1 MNINAI
7 VPAQRKFILLWKW
20 LPFEEK
26 AKISPRGASLCFM
39 KSKISLRHVAA
50 VQKIQTKQLLS
61 LQAKD
66 RLVHRRLPVLCNNSR
81 EITPPSR
88 ELCRI
93 LDHSSLLIQPPVP
106 LLPLQD
112 LQRQKNLGPF
122 RSERPGLM
130 TFSAL
135 GPHKLSLCRHVRKK
149 LCCRMLGSD
158 ARKWFFRVKEL
169 LSMWKPNWKVFSQN
183 WKPVVGLNCW
193 EVGHPA
199 QNFR

>member
-1 MNINAI
+1 MLSF
-7 VPAQRKFILLWKW
+7 PRKENLFR
-20 LPFEEK
+20 FENGCSSRRRRR
-26 AKISPRGASLCFM
+26 SPREVHLSSSRSL
-39 KSKISLRHVAA
+39 KISLRHVAA

-66 RLVHRRLPVLCNNSR
+66 RLVHRLPVPCNNSR

-93 LDHSSLLIQPPVP
+93 LDHSSLPIQPPVP

-112 LQRQKNLGPF
+112 LQWRKNLGPF

-158 ARKWFFRVKEL
+158 AGKWFFRVKEL
-169 LSMWKPNWKVFSQN
+169 LSMWKVFSQN
-183 WKPVVGLNCW
+183 LKPVVGLNCW

>member
-1 MNINAI
+1 MLSF
-7 VPAQRKFILLWKW
+7 PRKEDLFR
-20 LPFEEK
+20 FENGCSSRRRRR
-26 AKISPRGASLCFM
+26 SPREVHLSSSRSL
-39 KSKISLRHVAA
+39 KISLRHVAA

-66 RLVHRRLPVLCNNSR
+66 SLVHLLSLPCNNSR

-112 LQRQKNLGPF
+112 LQWRKNLGPF

-135 GPHKLSLCRHVRKK
+135 GPHCLTAGSTAAVSAPSRAQKITLQNAGLGCRKVV
-149 LCCRMLGSD
+149 
-158 ARKWFFRVKEL
+158 FRVKEL
-169 LSMWKPNWKVFSQN
+169 LSI
-183 WKPVVGLNCW
+183 
-193 EVGHPA
+193 
-199 QNFR
+199 